1 MPRNRQRVCLQQ
13 GLKLDLN
20 RLARLGLV
28 KPGAQTG
35 PFVIRWK
42 NTYWQEEIASG
53 WISANMQGPVE
64 GWLRIQ
70 LDALDQWINLIALPR
85 HYGGR
90 QWYFMCPVM
99 NLRVSVLWMPPAASR
114 FASRH
119 AWPQQVAYSSQ
130 YMTADERANL
140 GKAKIKSRLI
150 GDFDPDERDRP
161 PKPKW
166 MRWRTYNRYVER
178 LNAYEAILDEGI
190 PELVAKLM
198 GESEEDH

>member
-20 RLARLGLV
+20 RLVRQGLV
-28 KPGAQTG
+28 NPGAQTG
-35 PFVIRWK
+35 PFVIRWT
-42 NTYWQEEIASG
+42 NTYWQEEIATG
-53 WISANMQGPVE
+53 WISADMQGPVE

-70 LDALDQWINLIALPR
+70 IGELDQTIILVASLR

-99 NLRVSVLWMPPAASR
+99 NRRTSVLWMPPGAGRFTSR
-114 FASRH
+114 Q
-119 AWPQQVAYSSQ
+119 AWPGQVAYSSQ
-130 YMTADERANL
+130 FMTADERAHH

-150 GDFDPDERDRP
+150 GSLDPDEWELP

-166 MRWRTYNRYVER
+166 MRWRTYNRYVKR
-178 LNAYEAILDEGI
+178 FDAYEAILDEGVL
-190 PELVAKLM
+190 ELVAKFR
-198 GESEEDH
+198 GEPEENH